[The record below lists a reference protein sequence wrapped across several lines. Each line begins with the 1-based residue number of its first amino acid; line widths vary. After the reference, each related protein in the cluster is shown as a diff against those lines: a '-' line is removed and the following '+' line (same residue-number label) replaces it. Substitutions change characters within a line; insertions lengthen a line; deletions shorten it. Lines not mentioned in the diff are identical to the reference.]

1 MQDLMA
7 VAPVNTMVISGISIL
22 IKLILGVRV
31 SAYRTRHNIMWGD
44 GGDEQMRR
52 RIRAHANHSEW
63 VPAVIIILALIEMAG
78 VHPIIIMVLGATL
91 IVARLLHAL
100 GLMGQAEAFNR
111 VTGTVMTW
119 LVLLFAAVI
128 AIIEYVAPGTF

>member
-1 MQDLMA
+1 MQELMA
-7 VAPVNTMVISGISIL
+7 VAPVNTMVISGASIL

-31 SAYRTRHNIMWGD
+31 STYRARHNIMWGD
-44 GGDEQMRR
+44 NGDDQMTR

-78 VHPIIIMVLGATL
+78 VSPIIIIVLGLTL
-91 IVARLLHAL
+91 LVGRILHAM
-100 GLMGQAEAFNR
+100 GLMGKAEAFNR

-119 LVLLFAAVI
+119 LVLLAAALI
-128 AIIEYVAPGTF
+128 AIIEYFAPGTF